1 MKIFC
6 QISIDK
12 ATLYM
17 IICCHGVWKILS
29 FNDSKGGKM
38 TKELALLIDKLKTKQ
53 KEAGLSDVKF
63 AQQMHISRQLWSIV
77 ERGKHEPG
85 TKFVKAVISTFPDLE
100 FDTWNYIRNN
110 KGVR

>member
-1 MKIFC
+1 V
-6 QISIDK
+6 
-12 ATLYM
+12 
-17 IICCHGVWKILS
+17 GKILS
-29 FNDSKGGKM
+29 FNNSKGGKM
-38 TKELALLIDKLKTKQ
+38 TKELALLIDKLKAKQ

-77 ERGKHEPG
+77 EKGKHEPG

-100 FDTWNYIRNN
+100 FDTWNYLRNN

>member
-1 MKIFC
+1 VKIFC
-6 QISIDK
+6 QVAIDK
-12 ATLYM
+12 STFNM
-17 IICCHGVWKILS
+17 IICCHDVLKILS
-29 FNDSKGGKM
+29 LNDSKGGKM

-77 ERGKHEPG
+77 EKGKHEPG
-85 TKFVKAVISTFPDLE
+85 TKFVKAVISAFPDLE

-110 KGVR
+110 NGAR

>member
-1 MKIFC
+1 
-6 QISIDK
+6 
-12 ATLYM
+12 M
-17 IICCHGVWKILS
+17 IICCHTEWDILS
-29 FNDSKGGKM
+29 SGDSKGGKM

-53 KEAGLSDVKF
+53 NEAGLSDVKF

-77 ERGKHEPG
+77 EKGKHEPG